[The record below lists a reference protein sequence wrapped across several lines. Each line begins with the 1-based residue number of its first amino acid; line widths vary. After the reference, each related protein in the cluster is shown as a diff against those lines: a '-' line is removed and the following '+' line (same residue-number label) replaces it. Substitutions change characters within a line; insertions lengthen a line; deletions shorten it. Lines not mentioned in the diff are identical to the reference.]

1 MANYAYNNFGAA
13 QLGNVKFNETL
24 DFQHTGF
31 QIKQKGF
38 DFLSVVENPQG
49 SDFHQSSV
57 IGLSDKTV
65 DLSLH
70 GDLAV
75 SADLNVGAALS
86 VAAAS
91 EFVGDVTAKAALT
104 VEGAAAFQAAV
115 TAQATLGV
123 TGDATF
129 DGRITANDAV
139 ACKDTLVVDLTADI
153 TGAVTAHDNL
163 SVLKDLSVTQDSALG
178 GALAVDGASL
188 FKSAVTIG
196 DAATH
201 ADVIIYGDLTIEGT
215 QTSVNSTDLLIE
227 DQTITI
233 GYGATEIGDIAANCL
248 GLHFGQ
254 EGSALEAKLCYDGA
268 EFEFTHPL
276 RLPAGSGLAVGGW
289 AINEDATSGDLVM
302 MKGGVPKFVLASV

>member
-1 MANYAYNNFGAA
+1 MSYAYSSFGAA
-13 QLGNVKFNETL
+13 QLGNVKFNQTL
-24 DFQHTGF
+24 DFQHSGF
-31 QIKQKGF
+31 QLKQKGS

-49 SDFHQSSV
+49 SDFHQSSA
-57 IGLSDKTV
+57 IGLADKTV

-70 GDLAV
+70 GDLSV

-91 EFVGDVTAKAALT
+91 ELVGDVTAKAALT

-115 TAQATLGV
+115 TAQANLGV
-123 TGDATF
+123 TGDAIF

-196 DAATH
+196 EAATH
-201 ADVIIYGDLTIEGT
+201 ADVTIYGNLTIEGT
-215 QTSVNSTDLLIE
+215 QTAVNSTDLLIE

-233 GYGATEIGDIAANCL
+233 GVGATTVQDITANCL

-254 EGSALEAKLCYDGA
+254 GALEAKLCYDGA

-289 AINEDATSGDLVM
+289 AINEDAASGDLIM
-302 MKGGVPKFVLASV
+302 MKDGVAKFVLASE